1 MKKKIFILVLALLMV
16 ISLVGCA
23 EISLQHNTENSAPT
37 QETSSDE
44 QSATETWDSISD
56 GETEATTQTE
66 ATQPTQIQETAEK
79 EQKEPETTVP
89 AEITPAD
96 TTPKP
101 TTPAEKEDKPPAAE
115 PPQTEKTPA
124 KTKPSEEEKT
134 SEENTSPPKEEEPQP
149 SAPPETGMTAT
160 EPTEVIDTDVLI
172 SYGRSYAV
180 STYGY
185 EASPGLRDG
194 YYPAYSCRIRTMDEG
209 YSAIRACVDDTT
221 RALLARPGT
230 QIVVE
235 IDGIA
240 HRARIDI
247 VITAHGN
254 GEYSVTVYYG

>member
-1 MKKKIFILVLALLMV
+1 MMKKLFALVLALLMV
-16 ISLVGCA
+16 ISLAGCK
-23 EISLQHNTENSAPT
+23 EISLRANTETTAPT

-56 GETEATTQTE
+56 DETEATTQTE
-66 ATQPTQIQETAEK
+66 ATQATQSQETTEEK
-79 EQKEPETTVP
+79 KESETTVP
-89 AEITPAD
+89 AETKPAD

-101 TTPAEKEDKPPAAE
+101 TTPAKEEEKPPATE
-115 PPQTEKTPA
+115 KPQTEKPTTETNPPED
-124 KTKPSEEEKT
+124 TKASEET
-134 SEENTSPPKEEEPQP
+134 TPPLKEEETQP
-149 SAPPETGMTAT
+149 TDPPKTEPPAT
-160 EPTEVIDTDVLI
+160 EQTEVIDTDALV

-185 EASPGLRDG
+185 ESSPGLRDG
-194 YYPAYSCRIRTMDEG
+194 YYPAYSCRIRTMEEG

-221 RALLARPGT
+221 RALLAIPGT

-240 HRARIDI
+240 YRARIDI

>member
-1 MKKKIFILVLALLMV
+1 MKKKIFALVLALLMV
-16 ISLVGCA
+16 ISLAGCK
-23 EISLQHNTENSAPT
+23 EISLQTNMETTAPT

-56 GETEATTQTE
+56 DETEATTQIE
-66 ATQPTQIQETAEK
+66 ATQATQSQETTEK
-79 EQKEPETTVP
+79 KKESGTTVP
-89 AEITPAD
+89 AETKPAD

-101 TTPAEKEDKPPAAE
+101 TTPAKDEEKPPA
-115 PPQTEKTPA
+115 TEKPTTETNPPED
-124 KTKPSEEEKT
+124 TKASEET
-134 SEENTSPPKEEEPQP
+134 TPPPKEEETQP
-149 SAPPETGMTAT
+149 TDPPETEPPAT
-160 EPTEVIDTDVLI
+160 EQTEVIDTDALV

-185 EASPGLRDG
+185 ESSPGLRDG
-194 YYPAYSCRIRTMDEG
+194 YYPAYSCRIRTMEEG

-221 RALLARPGT
+221 RALLAIPGT

-240 HRARIDI
+240 YRARIDI